1 MEKQEKEKI
10 KMWTDNQDHLKE
22 KNLPGAGIK
31 ESGCYECK
39 IERAELFISSQNK
52 SEALILTLK
61 SIEDEKTARIP
72 IFYRNKK
79 GEEQLFNSKHLN
91 QLIYLLKIKFENL
104 KTELDEEGK
113 EIFPM
118 LQNRKIGVF
127 LSYLGMNEIIDTS
140 TGEINYFNE
149 YQLRGFYNTKTGRT
163 TQEILDRIENPETFK
178 IWQKNFINENKI
190 REKREMEKG
199 TNIINSHIKNKTEN
213 LDEDD
218 FPF

>member
-1 MEKQEKEKI
+1 
-10 KMWTDNQDHLKE
+10 MWTDNQDHLKE
-22 KNLPGAGIK
+22 KNLPGISIK

-61 SIEDEKTARIP
+61 TIEDEKTARIP

-104 KTELDEEGK
+104 ETELDEEGK

-127 LSYLGMNEIIDTS
+127 LSYLGMNEVIDAS

-163 TQEILDRIENPETFK
+163 TQEILDKIENAETFE
-178 IWQKNFINENKI
+178 IWRKNFINENKI

>member
-1 MEKQEKEKI
+1 
-10 KMWTDNQDHLKE
+10 MWTDNQEQLRE

-52 SEALILTLK
+52 AEALILTLK
-61 SIEDEKTARIP
+61 SVEDEKTARIP
-72 IFYRNKK
+72 IFYKNKK
-79 GEEQLFNSKHLN
+79 GEEQLFNTKHLN

-104 KTELDEEGK
+104 STEFDEEGK

-127 LSYLGMNEIIDTS
+127 LSYLGMNEVIDTF

-163 TQEILDRIENPETFK
+163 TQEILDKIETAETFE
-178 IWQKNFINENKI
+178 IWKKNFINENKI
-190 REKREMEKG
+190 REQKELEKG
-199 TNIINSHIKNKTEN
+199 TSIIRSHIKNKIEN
-213 LDEDD
+213 SNEED

>member
-1 MEKQEKEKI
+1 
-10 KMWTDNQDHLKE
+10 MWTDNQDHLKE
-22 KNLPGAGIK
+22 KNLPGISIK

-104 KTELDEEGK
+104 ETELDEEGK

-127 LSYLGMNEIIDTS
+127 LSYLGMNEIIDTL

-163 TQEILDRIENPETFK
+163 TQEILDKIENAETFE
-178 IWQKNFINENKI
+178 IWRKNFINENKI

>member
-1 MEKQEKEKI
+1 
-10 KMWTDNQDHLKE
+10 MWTDNQDHLKE
-22 KNLPGAGIK
+22 KNLPGISIK

-104 KTELDEEGK
+104 ETELEAEGK

-127 LSYLGMNEIIDTS
+127 LSYLGMNEVIDTS

-163 TQEILDRIENPETFK
+163 TQEILDKIENAETFE
-178 IWQKNFINENKI
+178 IWRKNFINENKI
-190 REKREMEKG
+190 REKREMEKE

>member
-1 MEKQEKEKI
+1 
-10 KMWTDNQDHLKE
+10 
-22 KNLPGAGIK
+22 
-31 ESGCYECK
+31 
-39 IERAELFISSQNK
+39 
-52 SEALILTLK
+52 
-61 SIEDEKTARIP
+61 
-72 IFYRNKK
+72 
-79 GEEQLFNSKHLN
+79 
-91 QLIYLLKIKFENL
+91 
-104 KTELDEEGK
+104 
-113 EIFPM
+113 M

>member
-1 MEKQEKEKI
+1 
-10 KMWTDNQDHLKE
+10 MWTDNQDHLKE

-61 SIEDEKTARIP
+61 SIEDEKTARTP
-72 IFYRNKK
+72 IFYRNRK

-104 KTELDEEGK
+104 ETELDEEGK

-127 LSYLGMNEIIDTS
+127 LSYLGMNEVIDTS

-163 TQEILDRIENPETFK
+163 TQEILDKIENAETFE
-178 IWQKNFINENKI
+178 IWRKNFINENKI
-190 REKREMEKG
+190 REKREIKKG

>member
-1 MEKQEKEKI
+1 
-10 KMWTDNQDHLKE
+10 MWTDNQDHLKE

-104 KTELDEEGK
+104 ETELDEEGK
-113 EIFPM
+113 EIFFM

-127 LSYLGMNEIIDTS
+127 LSYLGMNEVIDTS

-163 TQEILDRIENPETFK
+163 TQEILDKIENAETFE

>member
-1 MEKQEKEKI
+1 
-10 KMWTDNQDHLKE
+10 MWTDNQDHLKE

>member
-1 MEKQEKEKI
+1 MEKQEEEKI
-10 KMWTDNQDHLKE
+10 KMWTDNQEQLKE

-72 IFYRNKK
+72 IFYKNKK
-79 GEEQLFNSKHLN
+79 GEEQLFNTKHLN

-104 KTELDEEGK
+104 STEFDEEGK

-127 LSYLGMNEIIDTS
+127 LSYLGMNEVIDTF

-163 TQEILDRIENPETFK
+163 TQEILDKIETAETFE
-178 IWQKNFINENKI
+178 IWKKNFINENKI
-190 REKREMEKG
+190 REQKELLEV
-199 TNIINSHIKNKTEN
+199 I
-213 LDEDD
+213 
-218 FPF
+218 

>member
-1 MEKQEKEKI
+1 
-10 KMWTDNQDHLKE
+10 MWTDNQEQLKE

-104 KTELDEEGK
+104 ETELDEEGK

>member
-1 MEKQEKEKI
+1 MEKQEEKI
-10 KMWTDNQDHLKE
+10 MWTENQEQLRE
-22 KNLPGAGIK
+22 KNLPGVGIK

-52 SEALILTLK
+52 AEALILTLK
-61 SIEDEKTARIP
+61 SIADEKTARIP
-72 IFYRNKK
+72 IFYKNKK
-79 GEEQLFNSKHLN
+79 GEEQLFNTKHLN

-104 KTELDEEGK
+104 KTETDEEDK

-127 LSYLGMNEIIDTS
+127 LSFLGMNEVVNTS

-149 YQLRGFYNTKTGRT
+149 YQLRGFYNTKTGKT
-163 TQEILDRIENPETFK
+163 TQEIIDKVENAETFE
-178 IWQKNFINENKI
+178 IWKKNFINENKI
-190 REKREMEKG
+190 REKRELENG
-199 TNIINSHIKNKTEN
+199 TNIINSHIKNEAEN
-213 LDEDD
+213 QDEED

>member
-1 MEKQEKEKI
+1 
-10 KMWTDNQDHLKE
+10 MWTDNQDHLKE
-22 KNLPGAGIK
+22 KNLPGISIK

-104 KTELDEEGK
+104 ETELDEEGK

-163 TQEILDRIENPETFK
+163 TQEILDKIENAKTFE
-178 IWQKNFINENKI
+178 IWHKNFINENKI

>member
-1 MEKQEKEKI
+1 MWSENQE
-10 KMWTDNQDHLKE
+10 QLRE

-52 SEALILTLK
+52 AEALILTLK
-61 SIEDEKTARIP
+61 SVTDERTARIP
-72 IFYRNKK
+72 IFYKNKK
-79 GEEQLFNSKHLN
+79 GEEQLFNTKHLN

-104 KTELDEEGK
+104 KTEIDEEDK

-127 LSYLGMNEIIDTS
+127 LSYLGMNEVVNTS
-140 TGEINYFNE
+140 TGEVDYFNE
-149 YQLRGFYNTKTGRT
+149 YRIRGFYNTKTGKT
-163 TQEILDRIENPETFK
+163 TQEILDKVENPITFEL
-178 IWQKNFINENKI
+178 WQKNFINENKI
-190 REKREMEKG
+190 REKRELENG
-199 TNIINSHIKNKTEN
+199 TNIINSHIKSEIEN
-213 LDEDD
+213 QEDEG

>member
-1 MEKQEKEKI
+1 
-10 KMWTDNQDHLKE
+10 MWTDNQDHLKE
-22 KNLPGAGIK
+22 KNLPGISIK

-61 SIEDEKTARIP
+61 TIEDEKTARIP

-104 KTELDEEGK
+104 ETELDEEGK

-127 LSYLGMNEIIDTS
+127 LSYLGMNEVIDAS

-163 TQEILDRIENPETFK
+163 TQEILDKIENAETFE
-178 IWQKNFINENKI
+178 IWRKNFINENKI
-190 REKREMEKG
+190 REKREMEKE

>member
-1 MEKQEKEKI
+1 
-10 KMWTDNQDHLKE
+10 MWTDNQDHLKE
-22 KNLPGAGIK
+22 KNLPGISIK

-52 SEALILTLK
+52 SEAIILTLK

-104 KTELDEEGK
+104 ETELDEEGK

>member
-1 MEKQEKEKI
+1 
-10 KMWTDNQDHLKE
+10 MWTDNQEQLKE

-91 QLIYLLKIKFENL
+91 QLIYLLKMKFENL
-104 KTELDEEGK
+104 ETELDEEGK

>member
-1 MEKQEKEKI
+1 
-10 KMWTDNQDHLKE
+10 MWTDNQEQLRE

-52 SEALILTLK
+52 AEALILTLK
-61 SIEDEKTARIP
+61 SVEDEKTARIP
-72 IFYRNKK
+72 IFYKNKK
-79 GEEQLFNSKHLN
+79 GEEQLFNTKHLN

-104 KTELDEEGK
+104 STEFDEEGK

-127 LSYLGMNEIIDTS
+127 LSYLGMNEVIDTF

-149 YQLRGFYNTKTGRT
+149 YQLRGFYNTKTGRI
-163 TQEILDRIENPETFK
+163 TQEILDKIETAETFE
-178 IWQKNFINENKI
+178 IWKKNFINENKI
-190 REKREMEKG
+190 REQKELEKG
-199 TNIINSHIKNKTEN
+199 TSIIRSHIKNKIEN
-213 LDEDD
+213 SNEED